1 MAISTNPLAWLRSVQ
16 PRRAIALLLLLLP
29 LTVGAQTVRDLWL
42 SMPTSLAPY
51 LSTSLRTQCL
61 DFYDMHTD
69 AQTDNALKGKSR
81 IDTLTS
87 TFLAATLSKAH
98 TLQMKLLPASGSG
111 SGSGSASAS
120 ASGSGSALGSSLGSG
135 SGSSMGSASSMV
147 SASGSSIGS
156 CSSLVSA
163 SSMVSASGSSIGS
176 GSSLVSASGLGSSL
190 GSGSSLVSASG
201 SSLGSGSAS
210 SSSLS
215 SCDSVLCVVRSWD
228 GPKRDSEVQLFDRQW
243 KPLQAPLTFSADSF
257 VCRPDTMSEE
267 RFSRLVA
274 LLDPIMFSVSLS
286 PAENVLLVKLSPVV
300 PNPED
305 EKAIEQI
312 LVQRKLKWDGKTFK

>member
-42 SMPTSLAPY
+42 SMPPSLAPY

-111 SGSGSASAS
+111 SGSASAS
-120 ASGSGSALGSSLGSG
+120 ASGSGSALGSSLGS
-135 SGSSMGSASSMV
+135 
-147 SASGSSIGS
+147 ASGSSIG
-156 CSSLVSA
+156 SA

-176 GSSLVSASGLGSSL
+176 GSSLVSASGSSLGSGSSL
-190 GSGSSLVSASG
+190 VSASGSSMGSGSSLVSASG

>member
-42 SMPTSLAPY
+42 SMPPSLAPY

-111 SGSGSASAS
+111 SGSASAS

-147 SASGSSIGS
+147 SASG
-156 CSSLVSA
+156 L
-163 SSMVSASGSSIGS
+163 
-176 GSSLVSASGLGSSL
+176 
-190 GSGSSLVSASG
+190 G

-300 PNPED
+300 PNPDD

>member
-42 SMPTSLAPY
+42 SMPPSLAPY

-120 ASGSGSALGSSLGSG
+120 ASGSGSALGSSLGSA
-135 SGSSMGSASSMV
+135 SGSSIGSASSMV
-147 SASGSSIGS
+147 SASGSSI
-156 CSSLVSA
+156 
-163 SSMVSASGSSIGS
+163 
-176 GSSLVSASGLGSSL
+176 

-300 PNPED
+300 PNPDD

>member
-42 SMPTSLAPY
+42 SMPPSLAPY

-111 SGSGSASAS
+111 SGSASAS
-120 ASGSGSALGSSLGSG
+120 ASGSGSALGSSLGSD
-135 SGSSMGSASSMV
+135 SG
-147 SASGSSIGS
+147 
-156 CSSLVSA
+156 

-176 GSSLVSASGLGSSL
+176 GSSLVSASSMVSASGLGSSL

>member
-42 SMPTSLAPY
+42 SMPPSLAPY

-111 SGSGSASAS
+111 SGSASAS

-156 CSSLVSA
+156 
-163 SSMVSASGSSIGS
+163 
-176 GSSLVSASGLGSSL
+176 
-190 GSGSSLVSASG
+190 GSSLVSASG
-201 SSLGSGSAS
+201 SALGSGSAS

>member
-1 MAISTNPLAWLRSVQ
+1 M
-16 PRRAIALLLLLLP
+16 ALLLLLLP

-42 SMPTSLAPY
+42 SMPPSLAPY

-111 SGSGSASAS
+111 SGSA
-120 ASGSGSALGSSLGSG
+120 
-135 SGSSMGSASSMV
+135 SASSMV
-147 SASGSSIGS
+147 S
-156 CSSLVSA
+156 
-163 SSMVSASGSSIGS
+163 GS
-176 GSSLVSASGLGSSL
+176 G
-190 GSGSSLVSASG
+190 
-201 SSLGSGSAS
+201 S

-286 PAENVLLVKLSPVV
+286 PAENVLLVKLSPIV

>member
-42 SMPTSLAPY
+42 SMPPSLAPY

-111 SGSGSASAS
+111 SAS
-120 ASGSGSALGSSLGSG
+120 ASG
-135 SGSSMGSASSMV
+135 
-147 SASGSSIGS
+147 
-156 CSSLVSA
+156 
-163 SSMVSASGSSIGS
+163 
-176 GSSLVSASGLGSSL
+176 SASGLGSSMVS
-190 GSGSSLVSASG
+190 GSG
-201 SSLGSGSAS
+201 S

>member
-42 SMPTSLAPY
+42 SMPPSLAPY

-120 ASGSGSALGSSLGSG
+120 ASGSGSALGSSLGSA
-135 SGSSMGSASSMV
+135 SGSSMGSASSKV
-147 SASGSSIGS
+147 S
-156 CSSLVSA
+156 
-163 SSMVSASGSSIGS
+163 GS
-176 GSSLVSASGLGSSL
+176 GSSSL
-190 GSGSSLVSASG
+190 
-201 SSLGSGSAS
+201 
-210 SSSLS
+210 LS

-300 PNPED
+300 PNPDD

>member
-42 SMPTSLAPY
+42 SMPPSLAPY

-111 SGSGSASAS
+111 SGSASASASGSGSGSASAS

-147 SASGSSIGS
+147 SASGSS
-156 CSSLVSA
+156 
-163 SSMVSASGSSIGS
+163 M
-176 GSSLVSASGLGSSL
+176 

-300 PNPED
+300 PNPDD

>member
-42 SMPTSLAPY
+42 SMPPSLAPY

-111 SGSGSASAS
+111 LGSASAS
-120 ASGSGSALGSSLGSG
+120 VSGSGSALGSSLC
-135 SGSSMGSASSMV
+135 
-147 SASGSSIGS
+147 SASGSSIG
-156 CSSLVSA
+156 
-163 SSMVSASGSSIGS
+163 
-176 GSSLVSASGLGSSL
+176 SASGLGSSL
-190 GSGSSLVSASG
+190 GSGSGSSIGSAS
-201 SSLGSGSAS
+201 SMVSGSVS

-274 LLDPIMFSVSLS
+274 MLDPIMFSVSLS

>member
-42 SMPTSLAPY
+42 SMPPSLAPY

-111 SGSGSASAS
+111 SGSASAS
-120 ASGSGSALGSSLGSG
+120 VSGSG
-135 SGSSMGSASSMV
+135 SSMV

-156 CSSLVSA
+156 
-163 SSMVSASGSSIGS
+163 
-176 GSSLVSASGLGSSL
+176 ASGLGSSL
-190 GSGSSLVSASG
+190 GSGSGSSIGSAS
-201 SSLGSGSAS
+201 SMVSGS

-300 PNPED
+300 PNPDD

>member
-1 MAISTNPLAWLRSVQ
+1 MAISTNPLAWLLSVQ

-42 SMPTSLAPY
+42 SMPPSLAPY

-69 AQTDNALKGKSR
+69 AQTDNALKGKSC

-111 SGSGSASAS
+111 SGSASAS
-120 ASGSGSALGSSLGSG
+120 APGSGSALGSSLGSG
-135 SGSSMGSASSMV
+135 SGSSLG
-147 SASGSSIGS
+147 
-156 CSSLVSA
+156 
-163 SSMVSASGSSIGS
+163 
-176 GSSLVSASGLGSSL
+176 SASGLGS
-190 GSGSSLVSASG
+190 GSG
-201 SSLGSGSAS
+201 SSLGSASSLVSGSVS

-300 PNPED
+300 PNPDD

>member
-42 SMPTSLAPY
+42 SMPPSLAPY

-111 SGSGSASAS
+111 SGSASAS
-120 ASGSGSALGSSLGSG
+120 ASGSGSALSSSLGSG

-147 SASGSSIGS
+147 SASGSSI
-156 CSSLVSA
+156 
-163 SSMVSASGSSIGS
+163 
-176 GSSLVSASGLGSSL
+176 

-300 PNPED
+300 PNPDD

>member
-1 MAISTNPLAWLRSVQ
+1 MAISTNLLAWLRSVK
-16 PRRAIALLLLLLP
+16 PRRAMALLLLLLP
-29 LTVGAQTVRDLWL
+29 LTVGAQTVRDMWL
-42 SMPTSLAPY
+42 SMPPSFAPY
-51 LSTSLRTQCL
+51 LSASLRTQCL
-61 DFYDMHTD
+61 DFYDMHAD

-98 TLQMKLLPASGSG
+98 TLQMKLLPASGS
-111 SGSGSASAS
+111 
-120 ASGSGSALGSSLGSG
+120 
-135 SGSSMGSASSMV
+135 
-147 SASGSSIGS
+147 
-156 CSSLVSA
+156 
-163 SSMVSASGSSIGS
+163 
-176 GSSLVSASGLGSSL
+176 ASGLGSSL
-190 GSGSSLVSASG
+190 GSV
-201 SSLGSGSAS
+201 S

-274 LLDPIMFSVSLS
+274 MLDPIMFSVSLS

-300 PNPED
+300 PNPDD

>member
-42 SMPTSLAPY
+42 SMPPSLAPY

-111 SGSGSASAS
+111 SGSASAS
-120 ASGSGSALGSSLGSG
+120 ASGSG
-135 SGSSMGSASSMV
+135 SSMV
-147 SASGSSIGS
+147 SASGSSIG
-156 CSSLVSA
+156 
-163 SSMVSASGSSIGS
+163 
-176 GSSLVSASGLGSSL
+176 SASGLGSSL
-190 GSGSSLVSASG
+190 GSGSSIGSAS
-201 SSLGSGSAS
+201 SMVSGSVS

-243 KPLQAPLTFSADSF
+243 KPLQAPFTFSADSF

-274 LLDPIMFSVSLS
+274 MLDPIMFSVSLS

>member
-1 MAISTNPLAWLRSVQ
+1 MAISTNPLVWLRSVQ

-29 LTVGAQTVRDLWL
+29 MTVGAQTVRDLWL
-42 SMPTSLAPY
+42 SMPPSLAPY

-111 SGSGSASAS
+111 SAS
-120 ASGSGSALGSSLGSG
+120 ASG
-135 SGSSMGSASSMV
+135 
-147 SASGSSIGS
+147 
-156 CSSLVSA
+156 
-163 SSMVSASGSSIGS
+163 
-176 GSSLVSASGLGSSL
+176 SASGLGSSMVS
-190 GSGSSLVSASG
+190 GSG
-201 SSLGSGSAS
+201 S

>member
-42 SMPTSLAPY
+42 SMPPSLAPY

-135 SGSSMGSASSMV
+135 SGSS
-147 SASGSSIGS
+147 I
-156 CSSLVSA
+156 
-163 SSMVSASGSSIGS
+163 
-176 GSSLVSASGLGSSL
+176 

-286 PAENVLLVKLSPVV
+286 PAENVLLVKISPVV
-300 PNPED
+300 PNPDD

>member
-1 MAISTNPLAWLRSVQ
+1 MV
-16 PRRAIALLLLLLP
+16 
-29 LTVGAQTVRDLWL
+29 
-42 SMPTSLAPY
+42 
-51 LSTSLRTQCL
+51 
-61 DFYDMHTD
+61 
-69 AQTDNALKGKSR
+69 
-81 IDTLTS
+81 
-87 TFLAATLSKAH
+87 
-98 TLQMKLLPASGSG
+98 SGS
-111 SGSGSASAS
+111 
-120 ASGSGSALGSSLGSG
+120 
-135 SGSSMGSASSMV
+135 V
-147 SASGSSIGS
+147 
-156 CSSLVSA
+156 
-163 SSMVSASGSSIGS
+163 
-176 GSSLVSASGLGSSL
+176 
-190 GSGSSLVSASG
+190 
-201 SSLGSGSAS
+201 S

-243 KPLQAPLTFSADSF
+243 KPFQAPLTFSADSF

-300 PNPED
+300 PNPDD

>member
-1 MAISTNPLAWLRSVQ
+1 MSGLSGTLVFLTMPLHGTKQKKMAISTNPLAWLRSVQ

-42 SMPTSLAPY
+42 SMPPSFAPY

-98 TLQMKLLPASGSG
+98 TLQMKLLPASGS
-111 SGSGSASAS
+111 ASV
-120 ASGSGSALGSSLGSG
+120 SGSGSALGSS
-135 SGSSMGSASSMV
+135 M
-147 SASGSSIGS
+147 
-156 CSSLVSA
+156 
-163 SSMVSASGSSIGS
+163 
-176 GSSLVSASGLGSSL
+176 

-201 SSLGSGSAS
+201 SSIGSASGSGSSLGSGSGSSIGSASSMVSGSGS

-274 LLDPIMFSVSLS
+274 MLDPIMFSVSLS

>member
-42 SMPTSLAPY
+42 SMPPSFAPY

-111 SGSGSASAS
+111 SGSASAS
-120 ASGSGSALGSSLGSG
+120 APGSGSALGSSLGSG
-135 SGSSMGSASSMV
+135 SGSSLG
-147 SASGSSIGS
+147 
-156 CSSLVSA
+156 
-163 SSMVSASGSSIGS
+163 
-176 GSSLVSASGLGSSL
+176 SASGLGSSL
-190 GSGSSLVSASG
+190 GSG
-201 SSLGSGSAS
+201 S

>member
-42 SMPTSLAPY
+42 SMPPSLAPY

-111 SGSGSASAS
+111 SGSASAS
-120 ASGSGSALGSSLGSG
+120 ASGSGSGSSLG
-135 SGSSMGSASSMV
+135 

-156 CSSLVSA
+156 ASSLVS
-163 SSMVSASGSSIGS
+163 GS
-176 GSSLVSASGLGSSL
+176 G
-190 GSGSSLVSASG
+190 
-201 SSLGSGSAS
+201 S

-243 KPLQAPLTFSADSF
+243 KPLQAPFTFSADSF

-274 LLDPIMFSVSLS
+274 MLDPIMFSVSLS
-286 PAENVLLVKLSPVV
+286 PVENVLLVKLSPVV

-312 LVQRKLKWDGKTFK
+312 LVQRKLKWDGTTFK

>member
-1 MAISTNPLAWLRSVQ
+1 MAISTNPLAWLRSGQ

-42 SMPTSLAPY
+42 SMPPSLAPY
-51 LSTSLRTQCL
+51 LNTSLRTQCL
-61 DFYDMHTD
+61 DFYEMHTD

-111 SGSGSASAS
+111 
-120 ASGSGSALGSSLGSG
+120 LGSSLGS
-135 SGSSMGSASSMV
+135 V
-147 SASGSSIGS
+147 
-156 CSSLVSA
+156 
-163 SSMVSASGSSIGS
+163 
-176 GSSLVSASGLGSSL
+176 
-190 GSGSSLVSASG
+190 
-201 SSLGSGSAS
+201 S

-300 PNPED
+300 PNPEN

>member
-42 SMPTSLAPY
+42 SMPPSLAPY

-147 SASGSSIGS
+147 SASGSSI
-156 CSSLVSA
+156 
-163 SSMVSASGSSIGS
+163 
-176 GSSLVSASGLGSSL
+176 

-300 PNPED
+300 PNPDD
-305 EKAIEQI
+305 ENAIEQI
-312 LVQRKLKWDGKTFK
+312 LVQRKLK

>member
-1 MAISTNPLAWLRSVQ
+1 MCRDRPAHLFFNRAIAWHKTKKMAISTNPLAWLRSVQ

-29 LTVGAQTVRDLWL
+29 LTVGAQTVRDMWL
-42 SMPTSLAPY
+42 SMPPSLAPY

-111 SGSGSASAS
+111 LGSASAS
-120 ASGSGSALGSSLGSG
+120 VSGSGSALGSSLCSA
-135 SGSSMGSASSMV
+135 SGSSMG
-147 SASGSSIGS
+147 
-156 CSSLVSA
+156 
-163 SSMVSASGSSIGS
+163 
-176 GSSLVSASGLGSSL
+176 SASGLGSSL
-190 GSGSSLVSASG
+190 GSGSGSSIGSAS
-201 SSLGSGSAS
+201 SMVSGSGS

-274 LLDPIMFSVSLS
+274 MLDPIMFSVSLS
-286 PAENVLLVKLSPVV
+286 PVENVLLVKLSPVV
-300 PNPED
+300 PNPEE

>member
-42 SMPTSLAPY
+42 SMPPSLAPY

-98 TLQMKLLPASGSG
+98 TLQMKLLPASDSG
-111 SGSGSASAS
+111 LGAASAS
-120 ASGSGSALGSSLGSG
+120 ASGSGSALGSSMGSG
-135 SGSSMGSASSMV
+135 SSMV
-147 SASGSSIGS
+147 SASGSSIG
-156 CSSLVSA
+156 
-163 SSMVSASGSSIGS
+163 
-176 GSSLVSASGLGSSL
+176 SASGLGSSL
-190 GSGSSLVSASG
+190 GSGSSIGSAS
-201 SSLGSGSAS
+201 SMVSGSGS

-274 LLDPIMFSVSLS
+274 MLDPIMFSVSLS

>member
-42 SMPTSLAPY
+42 SMPPSFAPY

-111 SGSGSASAS
+111 SGSASAS
-120 ASGSGSALGSSLGSG
+120 VSGSGSALGASLGSSMVSG
-135 SGSSMGSASSMV
+135 SGSSIGSASGLGSSLG
-147 SASGSSIGS
+147 SASGSSIG
-156 CSSLVSA
+156 
-163 SSMVSASGSSIGS
+163 
-176 GSSLVSASGLGSSL
+176 SASGLGSSL
-190 GSGSSLVSASG
+190 GSGSGSSIGSAS
-201 SSLGSGSAS
+201 SMVSGSGS

-300 PNPED
+300 PNPDD

>member
-29 LTVGAQTVRDLWL
+29 LIVGAQTVRDLWL
-42 SMPTSLAPY
+42 SMPPSLAPY

-111 SGSGSASAS
+111 
-120 ASGSGSALGSSLGSG
+120 LGSSMVLG
-135 SGSSMGSASSMV
+135 
-147 SASGSSIGS
+147 
-156 CSSLVSA
+156 
-163 SSMVSASGSSIGS
+163 
-176 GSSLVSASGLGSSL
+176 
-190 GSGSSLVSASG
+190 
-201 SSLGSGSAS
+201 S

-312 LVQRKLKWDGKTFK
+312 LVQRKLKWNGKTFK

>member
-42 SMPTSLAPY
+42 SMPPSLAPY

-111 SGSGSASAS
+111 SGSASAS
-120 ASGSGSALGSSLGSG
+120 ASGSGSALGSS
-135 SGSSMGSASSMV
+135 M
-147 SASGSSIGS
+147 
-156 CSSLVSA
+156 
-163 SSMVSASGSSIGS
+163 
-176 GSSLVSASGLGSSL
+176 

-201 SSLGSGSAS
+201 SSIGSASSMVSGSGS

-300 PNPED
+300 PNPDD

>member
-1 MAISTNPLAWLRSVQ
+1 MAISINPLAWLLSVQ

-42 SMPTSLAPY
+42 SMPPSLAPY

-98 TLQMKLLPASGSG
+98 ALQMKLLPASGSG
-111 SGSGSASAS
+111 
-120 ASGSGSALGSSLGSG
+120 LGSSLGSG
-135 SGSSMGSASSMV
+135 
-147 SASGSSIGS
+147 
-156 CSSLVSA
+156 
-163 SSMVSASGSSIGS
+163 
-176 GSSLVSASGLGSSL
+176 
-190 GSGSSLVSASG
+190 
-201 SSLGSGSAS
+201 S

-243 KPLQAPLTFSADSF
+243 KPLQAPFTFSADSF

>member
-42 SMPTSLAPY
+42 SMPPSLAPY

-98 TLQMKLLPASGSG
+98 TLQMKLLPASGS
-111 SGSGSASAS
+111 
-120 ASGSGSALGSSLGSG
+120 
-135 SGSSMGSASSMV
+135 
-147 SASGSSIGS
+147 
-156 CSSLVSA
+156 
-163 SSMVSASGSSIGS
+163 
-176 GSSLVSASGLGSSL
+176 ASGLGSSL
-190 GSGSSLVSASG
+190 GSG
-201 SSLGSGSAS
+201 S

>member
-42 SMPTSLAPY
+42 SMPPSFAPY

-98 TLQMKLLPASGSG
+98 TLQMKLLPASGS
-111 SGSGSASAS
+111 
-120 ASGSGSALGSSLGSG
+120 
-135 SGSSMGSASSMV
+135 
-147 SASGSSIGS
+147 
-156 CSSLVSA
+156 
-163 SSMVSASGSSIGS
+163 
-176 GSSLVSASGLGSSL
+176 ASGLGSSL
-190 GSGSSLVSASG
+190 GSV
-201 SSLGSGSAS
+201 S

-243 KPLQAPLTFSADSF
+243 KPLQAPFTFSADSF

>member
-1 MAISTNPLAWLRSVQ
+1 MCRDRPAHLFFNRAIAWHKTKKMAISTNPLAWLRSVQ

-42 SMPTSLAPY
+42 SMPPSLAPY

-111 SGSGSASAS
+111 SGSASGS
-120 ASGSGSALGSSLGSG
+120 ASGSGSGSSLGSASGSSIGSASGLGSSLGSG
-135 SGSSMGSASSMV
+135 SGSS
-147 SASGSSIGS
+147 IG
-156 CSSLVSA
+156 
-163 SSMVSASGSSIGS
+163 
-176 GSSLVSASGLGSSL
+176 SASGLGSSL
-190 GSGSSLVSASG
+190 GSGSSIGSAS
-201 SSLGSGSAS
+201 SMVSGSGS

-286 PAENVLLVKLSPVV
+286 PVENVLLVKLSPVV

>member
-42 SMPTSLAPY
+42 SMPPSLAPY

-111 SGSGSASAS
+111 SGSASAS
-120 ASGSGSALGSSLGSG
+120 ASGSGSALGSSLGSD

-147 SASGSSIGS
+147 SASGSS
-156 CSSLVSA
+156 
-163 SSMVSASGSSIGS
+163 M
-176 GSSLVSASGLGSSL
+176 VSASGLGSSL

-312 LVQRKLKWDGKTFK
+312 IVQRKLKWDGKTFK

>member
-42 SMPTSLAPY
+42 SMPPSFAPY

-111 SGSGSASAS
+111 LGAASAS
-120 ASGSGSALGSSLGSG
+120 ASGSGSALGASLG
-135 SGSSMGSASSMV
+135 SSMV
-147 SASGSSIGS
+147 SASGSSIG
-156 CSSLVSA
+156 
-163 SSMVSASGSSIGS
+163 
-176 GSSLVSASGLGSSL
+176 SASGLGSSL
-190 GSGSSLVSASG
+190 GSGSSIGSAS
-201 SSLGSGSAS
+201 SMVSGSVS

-286 PAENVLLVKLSPVV
+286 PVENVLLVKLSPVV

>member
-42 SMPTSLAPY
+42 SMPPSLAPY

-111 SGSGSASAS
+111 SGSASAS
-120 ASGSGSALGSSLGSG
+120 VSG
-135 SGSSMGSASSMV
+135 SGSSMVSASGSSMV

-156 CSSLVSA
+156 
-163 SSMVSASGSSIGS
+163 
-176 GSSLVSASGLGSSL
+176 ASGLGSSL
-190 GSGSSLVSASG
+190 GSGSGSSIGSAS
-201 SSLGSGSAS
+201 SMVSGS

-300 PNPED
+300 PNPDD

>member
-42 SMPTSLAPY
+42 SMPPSLAPY

-111 SGSGSASAS
+111 LGSASAS
-120 ASGSGSALGSSLGSG
+120 ASGSGSAL
-135 SGSSMGSASSMV
+135 
-147 SASGSSIGS
+147 
-156 CSSLVSA
+156 
-163 SSMVSASGSSIGS
+163 
-176 GSSLVSASGLGSSL
+176 
-190 GSGSSLVSASG
+190 G

-300 PNPED
+300 PNLED

>member
-42 SMPTSLAPY
+42 SMPPSLAPY

-111 SGSGSASAS
+111 LGSASAS

-156 CSSLVSA
+156 
-163 SSMVSASGSSIGS
+163 

-190 GSGSSLVSASG
+190 
-201 SSLGSGSAS
+201 GSAS

-300 PNPED
+300 PNPDD

>member
-42 SMPTSLAPY
+42 SMPPSLAPY

-111 SGSGSASAS
+111 SGSASAS
-120 ASGSGSALGSSLGSG
+120 ASGSGPASGSSLGSG
-135 SGSSMGSASSMV
+135 SGSSMGSASSKV
-147 SASGSSIGS
+147 S
-156 CSSLVSA
+156 
-163 SSMVSASGSSIGS
+163 GS
-176 GSSLVSASGLGSSL
+176 GSSSL
-190 GSGSSLVSASG
+190 
-201 SSLGSGSAS
+201 
-210 SSSLS
+210 LS

-312 LVQRKLKWDGKTFK
+312 LVQRKLKWDGKIFK

>member
-42 SMPTSLAPY
+42 SMPPSFAPY

-111 SGSGSASAS
+111 SGSAS
-120 ASGSGSALGSSLGSG
+120 ASGSGSA
-135 SGSSMGSASSMV
+135 SGSSKV
-147 SASGSSIGS
+147 SGS
-156 CSSLVSA
+156 V
-163 SSMVSASGSSIGS
+163 
-176 GSSLVSASGLGSSL
+176 
-190 GSGSSLVSASG
+190 
-201 SSLGSGSAS
+201 S

-257 VCRPDTMSEE
+257 VCHPDTMSEE

-274 LLDPIMFSVSLS
+274 MLDPIMFSVSLS

>member
-42 SMPTSLAPY
+42 SMPPSLAPY

-111 SGSGSASAS
+111 SGSASAS
-120 ASGSGSALGSSLGSG
+120 ASGSGS
-135 SGSSMGSASSMV
+135 SMV
-147 SASGSSIGS
+147 SASG
-156 CSSLVSA
+156 
-163 SSMVSASGSSIGS
+163 
-176 GSSLVSASGLGSSL
+176 
-190 GSGSSLVSASG
+190 
-201 SSLGSGSAS
+201 S

-274 LLDPIMFSVSLS
+274 MLDPIMFSVSLS
-286 PAENVLLVKLSPVV
+286 PVENVLLVKLSPVV